1 MLKRQRSSILKWEF
15 LQQRLH
21 TSENPIRIGSIILWN
36 IYKFSYVPIKISH
49 QVPYLIIIHTN
60 QFYSLRR
67 KNIPYLSI
75 FYLTSHFLLKSPE
88 IYVTVNFFPNPTFF
102 SIPCYYF
109 FTLLYIIS
117 LTTSINSFM
126 LFTTYSIS

>member
-1 MLKRQRSSILKWEF
+1 MQYISSEK
-15 LQQRLH
+15 
-21 TSENPIRIGSIILWN
+21 PIHIGSIILWN

-75 FYLTSHFLLKSPE
+75 FYLTSHFLPKSPE
-88 IYVTVNFFPNPTFF
+88 IYVTVNFFPTPSFF

-109 FTLLYIIS
+109 FTLIFFFMNYLYYLGLCFFLHIVFHNTTLTKII
-117 LTTSINSFM
+117 I
-126 LFTTYSIS
+126 TTY